1 MREVSTDILILGSGG
16 AGLFA
21 ALHAHKACPSLAIT
35 VAVKGLLGKC
45 GCTRMVQGGYNVA
58 LAKEDS
64 IERHFMDTIEG
75 GKWLPDQELA
85 WKLVTLAVERI
96 RELENELG
104 CFFDRNP
111 DGTVHQ
117 KAFAGQ
123 TFDRTVHKGDL
134 TGIEIINRLAE
145 QVWARK
151 IHRLE
156 EFRAIELIKDKSDSA
171 IAGVL
176 FIDMRTG
183 EYVLARARA
192 VLLATGGGPTMY
204 KFHTPSGDKSCDGLA
219 MALRAGLPLRD
230 MEMVQ
235 FHPTGLYAGMHTRM
249 TGTVLE
255 EGLRGAGGYL
265 LNGAKERFMPKYD
278 PKAERATRDFVS
290 RAMYAEMRAGRTSPN
305 GGLYISMSHLDR
317 KMVMKQFRGMVE
329 RCADCGFDLAGGLVE
344 VVPTAHYMMGGV
356 EFAADCSTELEGLF
370 VAGEDAGGVHGANRL
385 GGNGVANSTVFGAV
399 AGDAMAT
406 WVGKEK
412 SFREP
417 DPARVENAISASERP
432 FKANASP
439 LEPIRERLFELMWQK
454 VGIIRDDAGLRAA
467 LMELNSIEQELQE
480 SGIGDANRAFNLTWH
495 DWLNLNSLAQVSRV
509 IAEAALA
516 RTDSRG
522 AHFREDFPDLGSL
535 ERSAHTSIRLKD
547 GRLGIGMKP
556 VAFTRVR
563 PGESLLGDSAQ
574 SAGSSRD
581 S

>member
-1 MREVSTDILILGSGG
+1 MALPTRDTDILILGSGG

-21 ALHAHKACPSLAIT
+21 ALHAHQAAPGFSIT

-58 LAKEDS
+58 LAREDS
-64 IERHFMDTIEG
+64 VERHFMDTIEG
-75 GKWLPDQELA
+75 GKWLPDQDLA
-85 WKLVTLAVERI
+85 WQLVTLAIERI

-145 QVWARK
+145 QVWARD
-151 IHRLE
+151 IARLE
-156 EFRAIELIKDKSDSA
+156 EHRAVELVKSSDGKS

-183 EYVLARARA
+183 GYLFVRARA

-204 KFHTPSGDKSCDGLA
+204 KYHTPSGDKSCDGMA

-235 FHPTGLYAGMHTRM
+235 FHPTGLLAGTHTRM

-265 LNGAKERFMPKYD
+265 LNGAKERFMPRYD
-278 PKAERATRDFVS
+278 PLAERATRDLVS
-290 RAMYAEMRAGRTSPN
+290 RAMFSEILKNNTTPH
-305 GGLYISMSHLDR
+305 GGLYISMAHLGPDEVR
-317 KMVMKQFRGMVE
+317 KQFKGMVE

-356 EFAADCSTELEGLF
+356 EFRGDCTTELPGLF

-399 AGDAMAT
+399 AGDAMAAFA
-406 WVGKEK
+406 KEQ
-412 SFREP
+412 SLRQPDRAAIDAGIAACEVPFTRE
-417 DPARVENAISASERP
+417 AAG
-432 FKANASP
+432 
-439 LEPIRERLFELMWQK
+439 LESVREGLYELMWQR
-454 VGIIRDDAGLRAA
+454 VGIIRDARGLASAQGELAA
-467 LMELNSIEQELQE
+467 LDGELDRC
-480 SGIGDANRAFNLTWH
+480 GVADGKRAFNLTWH
-495 DWLNLNSLAQVSRV
+495 DWLNLKSLIAVSRA
-509 IAEAALA
+509 ITAAAIA

-522 AHFREDFPDLGSL
+522 AHFRSDFP
-535 ERSAHTSIRLKD
+535 ETSALAESAFTSIQN
-547 GRLGIGMKP
+547 GRITMKP

-563 PGESLLGDSAQ
+563 PGESLLKHA
-574 SAGSSRD
+574 A
-581 S
+581 

>member
-1 MREVSTDILILGSGG
+1 VQRLDTDVLILGSGG

-21 ALHAHKACPSLAIT
+21 ALHAHKAAPQLSIT

-64 IERHFMDTIEG
+64 VERHFMDTIEG

-85 WKLVTLAVERI
+85 WKLVTLAVERVK
-96 RELENELG
+96 ELENELG

-111 DGTVHQ
+111 DGSVHQ

-151 IHRLE
+151 IDRLE
-156 EFRAIELIKDKSDSA
+156 EHRAVELIKSA
-171 IAGVL
+171 DGSGIAGVL

-183 EYVLARARA
+183 EYVLVRARA

-204 KFHTPSGDKSCDGLA
+204 RYHTPSGDKSCDGLA
-219 MALRAGLPLRD
+219 MALRAGLKLRD

-235 FHPTGLYAGMHTRM
+235 FHPTGLLAGTHTRM

-255 EGLRGAGGYL
+255 EGLRGSGGYL
-265 LNGAKERFMPKYD
+265 LGGNKERFMPAYD

-290 RAMYAEMRAGRTSPN
+290 RAMFSEMRKGNTSPH
-305 GGLYISMSHLDR
+305 GGLYISMSHLGPER
-317 KMVMKQFRGMVE
+317 VRREFKGMVE

-356 EFAADCSTELEGLF
+356 EFAADCTTSLPGLF
-370 VAGEDAGGVHGANRL
+370 VAGEDSGGVHGANRL

-399 AGDAMAT
+399 AGDAMAA
-406 WVGKEK
+406 WVLKAGQ
-412 SFREP
+412 
-417 DPARVENAISASERP
+417 ISAPDEGELQAAIARCEAPFSRP
-432 FKANASP
+432 RGD
-439 LEPIRERLFELMWQK
+439 LEAIREKLYDTMWER
-454 VGIIRDDAGLRAA
+454 VGIIRDRQGLEHALGELDEMDAGLGQ
-467 LMELNSIEQELQE
+467 I
-480 SGIGDANRAFNLTWH
+480 GIGSEERAFNLTWH
-495 DWLNLNSLAQVSRV
+495 DWLNLGNLVAVSRA
-509 IAEAALA
+509 IARAALA
-516 RTDSRG
+516 REDSRG
-522 AHFREDFPDLGSL
+522 AHFREDFPETSVL
-535 ERSAHTSIRLKD
+535 ETSAFTSIGAD
-547 GRLGIGMKP
+547 GRATMKP

-563 PGESLLGDSAQ
+563 PGQSLLKHA
-574 SAGSSRD
+574 A
-581 S
+581 